1 MNKSCQLDLA
11 PRWLVKVMGEL
22 LSLFITLLV
31 NKSLTSQPSSK
42 KPSFDR
48 PRREAVPT
56 ETEPTEDELPAHI
69 NLLYETT
76 IAETRLT
83 ADVDRQ
89 FRDVL
94 QQTPS
99 RAER

>member
-1 MNKSCQLDLA
+1 
-11 PRWLVKVMGEL
+11 MGEL

-42 KPSFDR
+42 KPSFDP

-69 NLLYETT
+69 KLLYETT

-94 QQTPS
+94 RVCVAPTRNYFCQ
-99 RAER
+99 RF